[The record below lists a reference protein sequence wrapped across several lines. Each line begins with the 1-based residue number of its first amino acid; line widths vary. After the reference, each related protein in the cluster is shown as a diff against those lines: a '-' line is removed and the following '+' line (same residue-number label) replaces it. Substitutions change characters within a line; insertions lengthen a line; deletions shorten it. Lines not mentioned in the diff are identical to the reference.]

1 MTTRS
6 ALRIILPALLA
17 AACRTMP
24 APAAG
29 APGNADNAAPA
40 GPLVS
45 TLSVQPGRDTVG
57 FILQVTNTTR
67 APVALH
73 FRSGQTTD
81 FQVRNGGELI
91 WTSFMGILFTQ
102 AERTE
107 TLAAGATRS
116 WSATWR
122 PGPGMQGRTLTATA
136 RLTSDTHPV
145 ERTAQFRT
153 P

>member
-1 MTTRS
+1 V
-6 ALRIILPALLA
+6 LRIILPALLA
-17 AACRTMP
+17 AACRTTP

-29 APGNADNAAPA
+29 PAGNTAEDAPPA

-45 TLSVQPGRDTVG
+45 TLSVRPGRDTVG
-57 FILQVTNTTR
+57 FTLQVTNTTR
-67 APVALH
+67 APVAIH

-91 WTSFMGILFTQ
+91 WTSSMGIMFTQ

-116 WSATWR
+116 WSAAWR
-122 PGPGMQGRTLTATA
+122 PGTAAPGRTLTATA